1 MKTILR
7 NTVALVAA
15 LFCAATVSAQ
25 GIKIH
30 KAGGEIIDIPASQ
43 LDYIEAYDAQSSETL
58 PFEGTWKMKELI
70 TTAEYMTA
78 ENWGMITFGDEFPK
92 FEAEDE
98 LTFKD
103 GKIIPNLKSNLKN
116 FFIGEATYEV
126 VDPAYELHPK
136 SIAGY
141 SVILTELKVKGV
153 NRNFD
158 ANSKSEDDEAY
169 IGVRLVEDED
179 ADVPGIYYLE
189 VYLFDFKA
197 TSFAPEWNEFMM
209 YTDEKPQAAFS
220 GMPVYFSMT
229 KSTPTASRKKVS
241 PLRP

>member
-15 LFCAATVSAQ
+15 LFCASAVSAQ

-30 KAGGEIIDIPASQ
+30 KAGGDVIDIPAAD
-43 LDYIEAYDAQSSETL
+43 LDYIEAYDAPAEA
-58 PFEGTWKMKELI
+58 PAFEGTWKMKELI
-70 TTAEYMTA
+70 TTAAVMTE
-78 ENWGMITFGDEFPK
+78 ENWGWITFGDAFPS
-92 FEAEDE
+92 FEADDE

-116 FFIGEATYEV
+116 FFIGEAAYEV
-126 VDPAYELHPK
+126 VDPAYVLHPK

-141 SVILTELKVKGV
+141 SVTLTELKVKGV

-158 ANSKSEDDEAY
+158 ATSKSEDDEAY

-179 ADVPGIYYLE
+179 ADEPGIYYLE
-189 VYLFDFKA
+189 VYLFDYKA
-197 TSFAPEWNEFMM
+197 TSFALEWNNYLM
-209 YTDEKPQAAFS
+209 YSDTKPQAASS
-220 GMPVYFSMT
+220 GMPIYFSMT
-229 KSTPTASRKKVS
+229 RK
-241 PLRP
+241 